1 MNNGHTTSSGVGIRI
16 EGGAGPYHAAVIA
29 AVIEHALAQE
39 RRVGSSP
46 DRRFSNWTMV
56 ARGEPFMPPRTV
68 VNGSGN
74 GAGRVS
80 APRRIRS
87 ASS

>member
-1 MNNGHTTSSGVGIRI
+1 MNNGHTTGNGISIRI
-16 EGGAGPYHAAVIA
+16 EGGAGPYHAAAIA

-39 RRVGSSP
+39 RRVASP
-46 DRRFSNWTMV
+46 PARRFSNWTMV
-56 ARGEPFMPPRTV
+56 ARSDPFVPPRTTA
-68 VNGSGN
+68 NGSAIGD
-74 GAGRVS
+74 ARPS